1 MSATSSHRP
10 DRSALDRRRAWL
22 EGHVSGSL
30 QVRLLLAFGLLA
42 LLTALLANG
51 AALVLYGH
59 RLERDART
67 IMANQALSLSNVLT
81 EAAGAEPMPVERLE
95 RLLFTDVRLRRA
107 SQPLTL
113 IDAKGRQLAS
123 ISPSFG
129 RGFGRDRGPNG
140 RAASSGTA
148 AAAGPGRPSTTPSPA
163 PAFAAR
169 PGAASG
175 ILRRPFG
182 SGALRL
188 VPQPNDAE
196 GRPVVSEL
204 SLDGGGSLLYTTVPL
219 PVTIEPDASWA
230 RFVDAR
236 AVPPLHL
243 AIVRPRA
250 ELSGLWRSMLPS
262 VALVGLGALSIAMW
276 VAWMLARSITRPVAD
291 LTAASERMAS
301 GDYAVAVAAE
311 RRDELG
317 RLARSFNSM
326 AQAVAEADRR
336 QRDFVMNVGHDLRT
350 PLTTVRGFAAALS
363 DGTAR
368 SEAQRAQAIRAIE
381 AAGDRMVTLVESLV
395 ELARLENQSAGL
407 RLQRAP
413 VAPLLESVAEAYRPL
428 ASASQVR
435 IEVDAASDLNA
446 WMDADWLARAVN
458 NLVENAVHFSPAGER
473 VRLTACAD
481 TLPDDRPAVRV
492 DVVDQGPGIA
502 AQDLPRIFERFYR
515 ADRARRAGGSGL
527 GLAIANE
534 IVAAH
539 GGTLAAESP
548 SGGGARLTL
557 RIPCA
562 PAG

>member
-1 MSATSSHRP
+1 MPAPSTVQP
-10 DRSALDRRRAWL
+10 DRPLPERRGAWL
-22 EGHVSGSL
+22 EGHLPSSL

-51 AALVLYGH
+51 AALALYGH

-81 EAAGAEPMPVERLE
+81 EAAGDEPMPAERLE

-107 SQPLTL
+107 GQPLTL
-113 IDAKGRQLAS
+113 IDASGRQLAS

-129 RGFGRDRGPNG
+129 RGFGRDREQDGSATSSSSRPGPRRG
-140 RAASSGTA
+140 APTA
-148 AAAGPGRPSTTPSPA
+148 TPGPAVAAGPG
-163 PAFAAR
+163 AA
-169 PGAASG
+169 ANG

-182 SGALRL
+182 SGTLRL
-188 VPQPNDAE
+188 VPQPSDAD

-204 SLDGGGSLLYTTVPL
+204 ELEGGGRLLYTTIPL
-219 PVTIEPDASWA
+219 PVTIAPDASWA
-230 RFVDAR
+230 RFIDER
-236 AVPPLHL
+236 AEPPLHL

-262 VALVGLGALSIAMW
+262 VALVGLAALSVAMW
-276 VAWMLARSITRPVAD
+276 VAWVLARSITRPVAA
-291 LTAASERMAS
+291 LTAASERIAS
-301 GDYAVAVAAE
+301 GDYAVSVEAD

-336 QRDFVMNVGHDLRT
+336 QRDFVINVGHDLRT
-350 PLTTVRGFAAALS
+350 PLTTVRGFAGALL

-368 SEAQRAQAIRAIE
+368 SEAQREQAIRAIE
-381 AAGDRMVTLVESLV
+381 SAGDRMVTLVESLV
-395 ELARLENQSAGL
+395 ELARLESQSAGL

-413 VAPLLESVAEAYRPL
+413 IAPLLEQAAEACRPL
-428 ASASQVR
+428 AEASQVR
-435 IEVDAASDLNA
+435 IEVEAAAGLDL
-446 WMDADWLARAVN
+446 WMDGDWLLRAIS
-458 NLVENAVHFSPAGER
+458 NLVENAVHFSPAGGR
-473 VRLTACAD
+473 VLLVASTD
-481 TLPDDRPAVRV
+481 TLPGDRPAVRI
-492 DVVDQGPGIA
+492 DVIDRGPGIA
-502 AQDLPRIFERFYR
+502 AKDLPRIFERFYR

-527 GLAIANE
+527 GLAIASE

-539 GGTLAAESP
+539 AGTLVAESP
-548 SGGGARLTL
+548 AGGGARLTL
-557 RIPCA
+557 RLPRE